1 MGTIAGNLCQR
12 PRCWYLR
19 SGASCHK
26 NGGDSCPAASGENQY
41 HAIFAGGPCYIVHPS
56 DAAVALTAL
65 EATIE
70 ISGTKGAVRRVPIAE
85 FFLLPSQR
93 IDRETVLEAGEFVTA
108 IDLPARSAGGVQLYE
123 KVMQRAA
130 WDFALLSLAAL
141 RRDDGA
147 VRLVFGGVAPVPWR
161 VSESVEEDI
170 ASGGLTDDDI
180 ATLAERAMYDA
191 KPLGKNGYKVDMA
204 AAVLRRGI
212 GKLVETS

>member
-1 MGTIAGNLCQR
+1 M
-12 PRCWYLR
+12 
-19 SGASCHK
+19 
-26 NGGDSCPAASGENQY
+26 
-41 HAIFAGGPCYIVHPS
+41 HPS

-70 ISGTKGAVRRVPIAE
+70 IRGSGGAVRRVPTAG
-85 FFLLPSQR
+85 FFVLPSQR
-93 IDRETVLEAGEFVTA
+93 LDRETVLEDGEFITA
-108 IDLPARSAGGVQLYE
+108 IEIPAQSAGGVQSYQ
-123 KVMQRAA
+123 KVMQRSA
-130 WDFALLSLAAL
+130 WDFALVSLAAV

-191 KPLGKNGYKVDMA
+191 KPLSKNAYKVEMA
-204 AAVLRRGI
+204 AAILRRGI
-212 GKLVETS
+212 NKLVDKS